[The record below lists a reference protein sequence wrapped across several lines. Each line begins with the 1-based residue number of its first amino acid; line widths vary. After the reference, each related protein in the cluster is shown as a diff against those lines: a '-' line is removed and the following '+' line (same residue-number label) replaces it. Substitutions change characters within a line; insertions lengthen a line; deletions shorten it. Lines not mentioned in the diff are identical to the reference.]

1 MMMMMKAAMGKKG
14 QLGQSARHLE
24 IFALPSPN
32 VQHLCA
38 PPSIIEPHCLHLSG
52 NAEYVISNGIFR
64 HKRRDYFSQ
73 SEVKVETLK

>member
-14 QLGQSARHLE
+14 QLGQSACHLE

-32 VQHLCA
+32 VLHLCA

-64 HKRRDYFSQ
+64 PHKNANNFRPRAA
-73 SEVKVETLK
+73 KN